1 MNRMYQ
7 FYTFIPLVTFW
18 FVCAY
23 IVMAMFPR
31 ISVHIAREHP
41 FQMVYIF
48 IKLCVF
54 LGFAIALSTSQTLFE
69 KVFMFKLWKY
79 LFVNSDDLVSE
90 WRDRWNLDAYS
101 FLIGMSFGLLM
112 SALKAFN
119 IIDNSDDV
127 QIELEES
134 STELRDKRREKNLPT
149 HIKFFFILTSVTGL
163 VSYAVFANLCTSKE
177 GCNQYIAYITV
188 IPVRALSFF
197 FMYSFV
203 CAIINLIRNPILD
216 HFVYHLAEH
225 DWFPEWQVQLVFPMD
240 RQDIAGAL
248 HQLLP
253 HLAGRWLQWH
263 PGATARLSRP
273 ECARGHVHI
282 RMHSAWAKQD
292 NQGAEPVLC
301 TEQLAHLSAQFLF
314 ISNDPAADCNQVR
327 LCLDSRVVLFFFSL
341 YHFIKM

>member
-79 LFVNSDDLVSE
+79 LFVNTDDLVSE

-101 FLIGMSFGLLM
+101 FLIGMFFGLLI

-119 IIDNSDDV
+119 IIENSDDF

-134 STELRDKRREKNLPT
+134 STELRDKRREKNLST
-149 HIKFFFILTSVTGL
+149 HVKFFLILTSVTGL
-163 VSYAVFANLCTSKE
+163 VSYAVFVNLCTSKE
-177 GCNQYIAYITV
+177 GCNHYIAYITV
-188 IPVRALSFF
+188 IPVR
-197 FMYSFV
+197 
-203 CAIINLIRNPILD
+203 
-216 HFVYHLAEH
+216 
-225 DWFPEWQVQLVFPMD
+225 
-240 RQDIAGAL
+240 
-248 HQLLP
+248 
-253 HLAGRWLQWH
+253 
-263 PGATARLSRP
+263 
-273 ECARGHVHI
+273 
-282 RMHSAWAKQD
+282 MH
-292 NQGAEPVLC
+292 
-301 TEQLAHLSAQFLF
+301 FLF
-314 ISNDPAADCNQVR
+314 VSM
-327 LCLDSRVVLFFFSL
+327 F
-341 YHFIKM
+341 